1 MDPHSTKSGQMT
13 PRGRFEDCRAAWH
26 LRAHNHHRVAI
37 VPAMMTTMMNN
48 HHYLGHERLHDRR
61 AGRGKK

>member
-1 MDPHSTKSGQMT
+1 MT
-13 PRGRFEDCRAAWH
+13 PRGRFEDCRAVWH
-26 LRAHNHHRVAI
+26 LRAHNHYRVAI